1 MVHGGDVD
9 DADKLADK
17 LTKQVIENQKKKSI
31 LNMDIIMEEKRKESN
46 VGKKLTDF
54 TLRKVI
60 LIVLVMLFTNPLFMI
75 QSYIT
80 DPSSLNFGL
89 DILKKTKLTED
100 DDLRQQFFSQYVQMY
115 KEIENTPLLF
125 ICAKIK
131 GKETFKWSN

>member
-1 MVHGGDVD
+1 
-9 DADKLADK
+9 
-17 LTKQVIENQKKKSI
+17 
-31 LNMDIIMEEKRKESN
+31 MDIIMEEKRKESN

-100 DDLRQQFFSQYVQMY
+100 DDLR
-115 KEIENTPLLF
+115 
-125 ICAKIK
+125 
-131 GKETFKWSN
+131 